1 MMSRG
6 YKIVSQN
13 GNQELNAR
21 SDQRYSGDDTRQP
34 GDDKDQTGE
43 GKDQVREDTDLA
55 VDTRCGVWTFKPD
68 ILQPCANIWS
78 FTLLYSLA
86 ALLTSTLTS
95 YVNSQVTTLE
105 RQFGLNSKQTG
116 LILAANDVGFLICV
130 LFVSYSAPKLHIPR
144 SLGIATIT
152 FGVSGLACSLPHFI
166 FGARSDT
173 GQLQSNVTSSR
184 TLYGAM
190 CDGQNQNF
198 NKCASSADK
207 KSHLTSENTAIISVV
222 IIFLGM
228 MIQGFGKAPR
238 TSFTVMYIDDN
249 TKKTNTGIFMG
260 IIVSV
265 GVFGPVL
272 AYLLGGVFTRMYV
285 TLKDTQLTPTHP
297 RWIGAWWLGYLT
309 FGCLALMVSVPL
321 FCFPRKLPQKVSKK
335 QKKESH
341 EGDSQGNNMGTELTT
356 NEHDNQLDN
365 TGNNKHI
372 DKTGFVNHRENTQW
386 KSKLSIQYIFN
397 YIKEFLVSMVRLL
410 TNPVYVCMVISACFL
425 LFAVSSGNSYTPK
438 YLEAMFNLPAYKAN
452 YVMATKSLFASTLGT
467 FIGGYLTKRIKMTT
481 IRALKFII
489 VVTTISFFA
498 CVMAF
503 FFQCQQPPLHN
514 WPSTNTTCN
523 TGCQCADN
531 SYFAICGQDGKTYY
545 SPCTAGCS
553 KVFNGVY
560 QNCTCIPGGQ
570 ATSGYCDYGC
580 DNIYGYAFFFTI
592 RFLVATLSL
601 VPKILVVIR
610 SVDPRDKSLALGF
623 QAFMTSIFG
632 WLLGPVIIGY
642 VIDGICVIWDVK
654 CSTRG
659 RCLLYDN
666 EVFNNKLH
674 GYISVATTISIIFLC
689 IAYVF
694 ARKNPRF
701 HDNFGQNDLTSGDL
715 SVKVSQD
722 NKKDSE
728 NLLKGDNSNS
738 RSERT
743 KEKV

>member
-1 MMSRG
+1 MIGKG

-13 GNQELNAR
+13 GHQEPKQGP
-21 SDQRYSGDDTRQP
+21 DIRQP
-34 GDDKDQTGE
+34 GDHKRQPGE
-43 GKDQVREDTDLA
+43 GRDQDGEDTELA

-78 FTLLYSLA
+78 FTLIYSFA

-130 LFVSYSAPKLHIPR
+130 LFLSYSAPKLHIPR

-166 FGARSDT
+166 FGARTDT
-173 GQLQSNVTSSR
+173 GQLQTNVTSSR

-190 CDGQNQNF
+190 CDGHNRTSST
-198 NKCASSADK
+198 CASAADK
-207 KSHLTSENTAIISVV
+207 RSHLTSENTAIISLV

-238 TSFTVMYIDDN
+238 TAFTVTYIDNN

-260 IIVSV
+260 IIISV
-265 GVFGPVL
+265 GIFGPVL

-285 TLKDTQLTPTHP
+285 TLEDTQLTPTHP
-297 RWIGAWWLGYLT
+297 RWIGAWWLGYVT
-309 FGCLALMVSVPL
+309 FGCLALAVSIPL

-335 QKKESH
+335 QKKQSH
-341 EGDSQGNNMGTELTT
+341 ESVSQGSNLGTELIT
-356 NEHDNQLDN
+356 NGNVNRPDN
-365 TGNNKHI
+365 TGNI
-372 DKTGFVNHRENTQW
+372 NHPENLRW
-386 KSKLSIQYIFN
+386 KAKLSIEYIIN
-397 YIKEFLVSMVRLL
+397 YIKEFLATMVRLL
-410 TNPVYVCMVISACFL
+410 TNPVYVCMMISACCI

-438 YLEAMFNLPAYKAN
+438 YLEGMFNLPTYKAN
-452 YVMATKSLFASTLGT
+452 YVMAAKSLFASTLGT
-467 FIGGYLTKRIKMTT
+467 FMGGYLTKRIKMTT
-481 IRALKFII
+481 MRALKFVII
-489 VVTTISFFA
+489 VTSISLFA

-503 FFQCQQPPLHN
+503 FFQCRQPEVHN

-553 KVFNGVY
+553 KVTNGVY

-570 ATSGYCDYGC
+570 ATSGFCEYGC
-580 DNIYGYAFFFTI
+580 DHIYGYAFFFTI
-592 RFLVATLSL
+592 RSLVATLAI
-601 VPKILVVIR
+601 VPKLLVVIR
-610 SVDPRDKSLALGF
+610 SVDPRDKALALGF
-623 QAFMTSIFG
+623 QAFMNSLFG

-666 EVFNNKLH
+666 EVFKNKLH
-674 GYISVATTISIIFLC
+674 GYITVATTVSILFLC

-694 ARKNPRF
+694 ARRNPRF
-701 HDNFGQNDLTSGDL
+701 HDNFGQDNLTSGDL

-722 NKKDSE
+722 NKTDSG
-728 NLLKGDNSNS
+728 NLLNGDNSNLQS
-738 RSERT
+738 GNS
-743 KEKV
+743 KETV